1 MIEFTRHAR
10 LKMEERGAV
19 ESEVIHT
26 IQMGAECPADPPKLC
41 KETVFRHGYEWDG
54 RLYAHKQ
61 VRVIYAEEGSTT
73 TVVTVITRYGEWNN
87 ESDV

>member
-10 LKMEERGAV
+10 LKMQERGAV
-19 ESEVIHT
+19 ESEVILT
-26 IQMGAECPADPPKLC
+26 IQMRDECPADPPKLC
-41 KETVFRHGYEWDG
+41 KEMVFRDGYEWE
-54 RLYAHKQ
+54 RKLYNHKQ
-61 VRVIYAEEGSTT
+61 VRVIYAEEGPTT